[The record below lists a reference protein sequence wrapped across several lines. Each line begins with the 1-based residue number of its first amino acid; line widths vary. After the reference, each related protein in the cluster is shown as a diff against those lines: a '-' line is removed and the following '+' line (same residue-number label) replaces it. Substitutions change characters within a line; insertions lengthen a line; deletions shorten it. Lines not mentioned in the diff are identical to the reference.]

1 MPRPGVFFS
10 SLPAP
15 GAGLSARADVALFA
29 GLVARRAAVEHLDEA
44 EDAHKV
50 VVP

>member
-29 GLVARRAAVEHLDEA
+29 GLVARREGPVPEEVLILLEEA
-44 EDAHKV
+44 
-50 VVP
+50 